1 MRARTRTHILT
12 RAPLCVRPLLASKLA
27 LVNLG
32 TRWIPLVRVGLP
44 KSNLNGKSSAMDILL
59 MGARLDYF
67 HAPTSSWKAALEE
80 AELSVR

>member
-1 MRARTRTHILT
+1 
-12 RAPLCVRPLLASKLA
+12 
-27 LVNLG
+27 
-32 TRWIPLVRVGLP
+32 VRVGLP